1 MPEGPFWTKA
11 RVRAMLEWYREVAA
25 VVAEGF
31 DTSLLG
37 ADDYDSQLSICFI
50 GKLGQVRREDPGGFK
65 TQRGGCPPAVYALAE
80 AKADIDRAIA
90 ALPAVQRWVV
100 SLHYRD
106 GLLAYEIAS
115 EVRIPAATV
124 RSHLSRARENMLV
137 FLEPSA
143 TLPPENAVTL

>member
-90 ALPAVQRWVV
+90 ALPYPLRVV
-100 SLHYRD
+100 IIRHYQE
-106 GLLAYEIAS
+106 GILAYEIAQENQTS
-115 EVRIPAATV
+115 PSTV
-124 RSHLSRARENMLV
+124 RTYLERARGRMLT
-137 FLEPSA
+137 FLEPTVDA
-143 TLPPENAVTL
+143 TP